1 MSPATHR
8 KGSSNMTCFLC
19 SNWWH
24 SFDFEKSQAALSIP
38 KANGLL
44 SRHLQTWLPKSMDPE
59 SLSRA
64 GSPRWQDGNQWG
76 VGADPRYTKPFAL
89 EVFQHFGWFFGL
101 KVSNPDAPCNDYTL
115 NTAILFSAL
124 VKVENEQNDHFGSKR
139 TFQGPNTPLA
149 MITMGERHIFHQV
162 FDATLMHS
170 WFATCDPM
178 KLARGDRYKCFER
191 MHVHVPYM
199 EHLEEKKKTLAHCF
213 SGLKR

>member
-76 VGADPRYTKPFAL
+76 VGVNPRYTKPFAL

-162 FDATLMHS
+162 LMQPWCIPDSLHVTRWNWHAETATNVLKEWMSMFHTWS
-170 WFATCDPM
+170 IW
-178 KLARGDRYKCFER
+178 KKRRK
-191 MHVHVPYM
+191 
-199 EHLEEKKKTLAHCF
+199 HLHIV
-213 SGLKR
+213 SVV